1 MPVNKS
7 CNKLLK
13 KLVFFLPIITI
24 PSVSMDAPSSRLAII
39 SSKSSTV
46 PTIAQMMTHAVNGKR
61 LIQEGFDYR
70 CVYEI
75 PPPPSIA
82 ESVKESLS
90 IAPQINADS
99 SNRIEL
105 KAKESLK
112 LEQLNAQR
120 SSKAFVF
127 EVSYLP
133 NKKTGATEEIIALS
147 DEAMLQKIY
156 QDLQRALSDSK
167 ESPAKKKRRI
177 FDSEEEEAKSSD
189 KQSYSEEE
197 DYLLAV
203 LQSSET
209 LNHSDYAMPKSLTE
223 SVMQKTIDIEKFCR
237 GFEHMIQRNAQTI
250 KREREEEEGSSV
262 GPQYLANDYINSLS
276 RLNSFSSAYSVL
288 INGVEGILSMEL
300 RLEALNSNEP
310 HISPLPLSTYALKDK
325 LREFVWGKIYTLFKQ
340 NCQKLKVSSE
350 SPASHIYK

>member
-13 KLVFFLPIITI
+13 KLVFFLPLVTL
-24 PSVSMDAPSSRLAII
+24 PSVSMDAPSSRVAII

-46 PTIAQMMTHAVNGKR
+46 PTIAQMMTHVVNGKR
-61 LIQEGFDYR
+61 VIQEGFDYR

-75 PPPPSIA
+75 PPLLSHA
-82 ESVKESLS
+82 EPIIEAQSK
-90 IAPQINADS
+90 AQQINAES
-99 SNRIEL
+99 YNKIEP
-105 KAKESLK
+105 KAKEFMNLQ
-112 LEQLNAQR
+112 QLNSEH

-127 EVSYLP
+127 EVRYLP

-167 ESPAKKKRRI
+167 DSPAKKKRRI
-177 FDSEEEEAKSSD
+177 SESEAEVKDPD

-197 DYLLAV
+197 NYVLAV
-203 LQSSET
+203 LQASET

-223 SVMQKTIDIEKFCR
+223 SVMQKAVDMEKFCR

-250 KREREEEEGSSV
+250 KREREEEEGNS
-262 GPQYLANDYINSLS
+262 GGQQYLANDYINSLS

-310 HISPLPLSTYALKDK
+310 HVSTLPHSTYALKDK

-340 NCQKLKVSSE
+340 NCQKLKESSE
-350 SPASHIYK
+350 SPAYHIYK